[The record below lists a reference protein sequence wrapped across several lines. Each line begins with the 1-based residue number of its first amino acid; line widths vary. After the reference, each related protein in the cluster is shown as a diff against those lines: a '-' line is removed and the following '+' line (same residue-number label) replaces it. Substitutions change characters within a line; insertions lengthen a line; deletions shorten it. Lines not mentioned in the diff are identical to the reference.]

1 MITQL
6 RGPIAQPTHLVH
18 LTTVPIFDAETFS
31 TNQIRCKKEEGTIK
45 ISVKESETQSVRPL
59 SLLSQFLYCAVVSI
73 LLYWDQFSVL
83 LKCAVI
89 GFLSEA
95 LLHSANSLLI
105 YCAVIGAIGLP
116 ACTQC
121 SVWTELAPSR
131 LTCTHEEGLE
141 EKPTSWF
148 SRGTALN

>member
-1 MITQL
+1 M
-6 RGPIAQPTHLVH
+6 
-18 LTTVPIFDAETFS
+18 PIFDAETFS
-31 TNQIRCKKEEGTIK
+31 TNQIRCKKEEGTFK
-45 ISVKESETQSVRPL
+45 ISVKESKTQSVKPL

-95 LLHSANSLLI
+95 LLHSANILLI
-105 YCAVIGAIGLP
+105 YCAVIGAIGLS

-121 SVWTELAPSR
+121 SVWTELAPIR
-131 LTCTHEEGLE
+131 LTCTYEGGLE
-141 EKPTSWF
+141 EKPTLRF
-148 SRGTALN
+148 FLGTALN